1 MLGFRILIVS
11 FLLQTLHVCA
21 QQDALLWKV
30 RGNGLK
36 KSSYLF
42 GTYHLKSGDFLKK
55 VKGAQEALNAS
66 DAVVGELEITPEV
79 ASQLMTYM
87 VMEDQQ
93 LDSILTIEQYDSVA
107 AVLKEQLG
115 IPIMM
120 LNKVKPMGIYLLLS
134 SGEAG
139 KEMREGKK
147 EGDSQPMDMWIQTK
161 AKETNKPVFALETMK
176 DQADLLFNSSSLE
189 RQIEM
194 LLQYIRMGKKSIDAE
209 TEKLEKCYSKQN
221 LTCLVDLLHSSDY
234 SDIEKNLLLRDRNIR
249 WIPQLKETMMKQ
261 SNFVA
266 VGALHL
272 AGDQGLISLLQKEGY
287 TVKPVRGK
295 KDVQ

>member
-1 MLGFRILIVS
+1 
-11 FLLQTLHVCA
+11 
-21 QQDALLWKV
+21 
-30 RGNGLK
+30 
-36 KSSYLF
+36 
-42 GTYHLKSGDFLKK
+42 
-55 VKGAQEALNAS
+55 
-66 DAVVGELEITPEV
+66 
-79 ASQLMTYM
+79 
-87 VMEDQQ
+87 
-93 LDSILTIEQYDSVA
+93 
-107 AVLKEQLG
+107 
-115 IPIMM
+115 
-120 LNKVKPMGIYLLLS
+120 MGIYLLLS

-139 KEMREGKK
+139 KEMRESKK
-147 EGDSQPMDMWIQTK
+147 EGNSQPMDMWIQTK

-194 LLQYIRMGKKSIDAE
+194 LLQYIRMEKKSIDAE
-209 TEKLEKCYSKQN
+209 TEKLEKCYSEQN
-221 LTCLVDLLHSSDY
+221 LTCLVDLMQSSDY

-287 TVKPVRGK
+287 TVKPVRSK